1 MRGYALV
8 SGLVVSAVMAAC
20 ATDPVTEVPVADPKP
35 TPERAFFD
43 AEVLPIMSETCADCH
58 ANTADDWGAPE
69 FLGLD
74 KATYYDALTKNTSF
88 VSCDIGNSILLL
100 KGADPSHVGGALTT
114 EQSERVRAWL
124 NLEIIAR
131 FNGSCG
137 GGTTTATTTT
147 TTTTGAG
154 AGGGGVGGGGVG
166 GGGEGG
172 APPVAWPPTTGQMAM
187 EEFGKCMS
195 LTDWI
200 ETGMPDIANQNCEY
214 QNNNLQC
221 YNCHNNPNEGA
232 LHLPDPNAANAA
244 LEVEASFEQM
254 RHMYSSFAIVR
265 WTVNIEDGSYKEL
278 VSSYRLRDKGLSL
291 NHPTYVLSDARVAA
305 YELFMERTMAKFE
318 AGPCLPEAE
327 PPPEP

>member
-20 ATDPVTEVPVADPKP
+20 ATDPVETIPAADPKP

-43 AEVLPIMSETCADCH
+43 AEVLPIMSDTCADCH
-58 ANTADDWGAPE
+58 SNTADDFGAPE

-74 KATYYDALTKNTSF
+74 AATYYDALTKNTSF
-88 VSCDIGNSILLL
+88 VSCDIANSILLL

-114 EQSERVRAWL
+114 EQSERVKTWL
-124 NLEIIAR
+124 SLEAIAR

-137 GGTTTATTTT
+137 GDPPPTTTTTT

-154 AGGGGVGGGGVG
+154 GGGGGGVGGGG
-166 GGGEGG
+166 GEGG
-172 APPVAWPPTTGQMAM
+172 SPPVAWPPTTGQQAM

-200 ETGMPDIANQNCEY
+200 DSGMPEIANQNCEY
-214 QNNNLQC
+214 QNNTLQC
-221 YNCHNNPNEGA
+221 YNCHKNPNEGS
-232 LHLPDPNAANAA
+232 LHLPDPNAANAE
-244 LEVEASFEQM
+244 LEVAASFEQM

-265 WTVNIEDGSYKEL
+265 WTVNTEDGSFKQL
-278 VSSYRLRDKGLSL
+278 VSSYRLRDKGLAL
-291 NHPTYVLSDARVAA
+291 NHPTYVLNDARLAS
-305 YELFMERTMAKFE
+305 YEDFMARTMLKYE

-327 PPPEP
+327 PPVEP